1 MAGAAL
7 QPGGLSLSAPS
18 RLTRA
23 LAVVASTSLALAV
36 ACAFGWW
43 RAAHTERRALDTL
56 GPEERQALLDEM
68 VDSSPGAFVP
78 ALFEPAIGYTLRRG
92 KKLTAWGDT
101 FRPNE
106 IGYRTVSLAK
116 PKPAGTYRVAFIGD
130 SWTFGMGVS
139 EADSFPR
146 RVEELARQLGAG
158 QGRRVQAV
166 NLGLPGYNTANEIA
180 ALDFFWERVR
190 PDAVVLCPTSNDAD
204 STANV
209 LPNGSL
215 TRQGVEGDA
224 FGHDHS
230 LVFRPRVV
238 DSYELR
244 TRWRANFRAIRAL
257 EERLRARG
265 VPLVLFFA
273 ATWDEPF
280 AHALVQEAGL
290 SAPYV
295 ITPRALASPRWRN
308 AKWGHGTAEANR
320 LYASMV
326 YKGLAETLGWPAAP
340 APSEPRANPPVWHSG
355 KKDWTGLADEVL
367 AAATT
372 KIPESYV
379 PSPGNDERCTG
390 PMDCATGLTGKAT
403 TILVRRR
410 PGATRLAVTLRRLP
424 DAPSLLPLAVRVS
437 IPSPSGET
445 AATITLTADGPAERR
460 VEILLPADIRPGAAL
475 DVAIRAARAISAP
488 GTPAP
493 RALTVAAIEQTG
505 PPPQ

>member
-1 MAGAAL
+1 M
-7 QPGGLSLSAPS
+7 PAPS

-23 LAVVASTSLALAV
+23 LAVLASTFLALAM

-43 RAAHTERRALDTL
+43 RAAHTERRDLEAL

-68 VDSSPGAFVP
+68 IDSSPGAFVP
-78 ALFEPAIGYTLRRG
+78 AYFEPAIGYTLRRG
-92 KKLTAWGDT
+92 RKLTAWSDT
-101 FRPNE
+101 FRPND

-139 EADSFPR
+139 EAASFPR
-146 RVEELARQLGAG
+146 QVEELARQLGAG
-158 QGRRVQAV
+158 NGRRVQAV

-215 TRQGVEGDA
+215 TRQGVERDA

-230 LVFRPRVV
+230 LVFRPRIV
-238 DSYELR
+238 DSYEFR
-244 TRWRANFRAIRAL
+244 SRWRANFQAIRAL

-265 VPLVLFFA
+265 VPLVLYFA

-290 SAPYV
+290 AAPYV

-320 LYASMV
+320 LYGFMV
-326 YKGLAETLGWPAAP
+326 YKALAGALGWPAAP
-340 APSEPRANPPVWHSG
+340 PPSRPGDRLADVPVWRRDPQ
-355 KKDWTGLADEVL
+355 KDWTGPADRVL
-367 AAATT
+367 AEATE
-372 KIPESYV
+372 KIPERYA
-379 PSPGNDERCTG
+379 PAPGAEERCSG
-390 PMDCATGLTGKAT
+390 PMDCATGIAGKAT

-445 AATITLTADGPAERR
+445 AAETTLTADGPEERR
-460 VEILLPADIRPGAAL
+460 VDLPLPSDVRPGAAL
-475 DVAIRAARAISAP
+475 DVTIHAARTIAAP
-488 GTPAP
+488 GPPAP
-493 RALTVAAIEQTG
+493 RALIVAAIEQTG
-505 PPPQ
+505 PP